1 MIIPKNKVEEYS
13 APRAYKYFF
22 ISAKHAGAQEDA
34 VILLDSLESLEAYGC
49 HYNFDKREYYDCTG
63 DETCPFCKSDNYMKV
78 KYFIPVHFPNR
89 GGVSFF
95 PMSPTEKE
103 MYLDQNFETDKPVS
117 FTVRITRNTRDA
129 EYAYSIYIIS
139 RPIDR
144 TVVEYLAE
152 NNIDPK
158 AIEVNLLSTEVTPT
172 TPPVTS
178 SYVAPPAPPS
188 SAKPITAPAPAP
200 APEPV
205 KPEPIVKPEPTV
217 KPELPVEKDSKEIV
231 PTPEIISLPD
241 PVSPTDSNY
250 DFIVEE

>member
-63 DETCPFCKSDNYMKV
+63 DETCPFCNSENYMKV
-78 KYFIPVHFPNR
+78 KYFIPVYFPNR

-103 MYLDQNFETDKPVS
+103 MYLDQNFGTDKPVS
-117 FTVRITRNTRDA
+117 YTVRITRNSRDA
-129 EYAYSIYIIS
+129 EFAYSVNIIS

-144 TVVEYLAE
+144 YVVEYLAE
-152 NNIDPK
+152 NNLDPS
-158 AIEVNLLSTEVTPT
+158 AVVVNLLSAEVTPT
-172 TPPVTS
+172 SPPIST
-178 SYVAPPAPPS
+178 PPAPPS
-188 SAKPITAPAPAP
+188 TARPPAPPAVPKPIAPKPEVPISSPPAP
-200 APEPV
+200 V
-205 KPEPIVKPEPTV
+205 QSEPT
-217 KPELPVEKDSKEIV
+217 ECVEKNSEETVSPSKSEV
-231 PTPEIISLPD
+231 VLPES
-241 PVSPTDSNY
+241 VSPTVCSY
-250 DFIVEE
+250 DFVVEE